1 MATFRNVAKLISN
14 RGIEAVNESAAD
26 ILFRFIYAD
35 TSNKT
40 LLVLPADGADMVAG
54 SILYLVTGMKKLFVT
69 SAPSRSADGSY
80 YTVAV
85 SPISL
90 WGKLF
95 RGGKT
100 VAENLPIFRQGESSF
115 TSSPLAEIQTGD
127 ILRILK
133 KEYLILK
140 TSFNSGLLTLTTEKI
155 PRP

>member
-1 MATFRNVAKLISN
+1 MATFRNVAKSLSM

-35 TSNKT
+35 AGCKT

-54 SILYLVTGMKKLFVT
+54 SILYLVTGMKKLMVT
-69 SAPSRSADGSY
+69 CDPSISADGSY

-90 WGKLF
+90 WGKIF
-95 RGGKT
+95 RGGEA
-100 VAENLPIFRQGESSF
+100 VAENLPLYRQGESSF
-115 TSSPLAEIQTGD
+115 TSSPLVEINSGD
-127 ILRILK
+127 ILRLLK

-140 TSFNSGLLTLTTEKI
+140 TSVSSGLLSISVEKL